1 MMNCGRCR
9 SLFHYRRTKFQ
20 ISLGQTR
27 AFGWQGFC
35 LPGDIWQCLV
45 IFVVIS
51 TTRSGSGATGISA
64 VFKGH
69 HLSFYNSTETR
80 LTKYGKRVEIR
91 TAQYPFPMQRAGR
104 RDNLE
109 TKRDFLHVSPDW
121 RRQRS
126 RKRLVDLARFA
137 TRLQEALRST
147 NEHQIYEIRQML
159 VLVRDCYN
167 KYAVI
172 YNGLYDER
180 FSQLGD
186 WRDQQIQG

>member
-1 MMNCGRCR
+1 
-9 SLFHYRRTKFQ
+9 
-20 ISLGQTR
+20 
-27 AFGWQGFC
+27 
-35 LPGDIWQCLV
+35 
-45 IFVVIS
+45 
-51 TTRSGSGATGISA
+51 
-64 VFKGH
+64 
-69 HLSFYNSTETR
+69 
-80 LTKYGKRVEIR
+80 
-91 TAQYPFPMQRAGR
+91 MQRAGR

-186 WRDQQIQG
+186 WRD

>member
-35 LPGDIWQCLV
+35 LPGYIWQCLV

-51 TTRSGSGATGISA
+51 TTWSGSGATGISA
-64 VFKGH
+64 GFRGH

-109 TKRDFLHVSPDW
+109 TKS
-121 RRQRS
+121 
-126 RKRLVDLARFA
+126 
-137 TRLQEALRST
+137 
-147 NEHQIYEIRQML
+147 
-159 VLVRDCYN
+159 
-167 KYAVI
+167 
-172 YNGLYDER
+172 ER
-180 FSQLGD
+180 FSACFTRLEKTKKQEKAGRLSQVCHQVTGSSPFY
-186 WRDQQIQG
+186 